1 MYLKFHYIL
10 QAVHNIH
17 PHSITAY
24 ERILPLSFFGICYY
38 GFHAYLLLETSILLH
53 YGQKK
58 NSKSSLPHYHT
69 NLTQFFRRAQL
80 PSDNNSDQESFV
92 NIDQNILQMNEPF
105 DGHNPSQMNDDTQLH
120 V

>member
-1 MYLKFHYIL
+1 M
-10 QAVHNIH
+10 
-17 PHSITAY
+17 
-24 ERILPLSFFGICYY
+24 
-38 GFHAYLLLETSILLH
+38 ETSILLH

-58 NSKSSLPHYHT
+58 NSKSSLPHYHS
-69 NLTQFFRRAQL
+69 NLTRFFRRAQL

-105 DGHNPSQMNDDTQLH
+105 DSQSHNPTQINDDTQLH